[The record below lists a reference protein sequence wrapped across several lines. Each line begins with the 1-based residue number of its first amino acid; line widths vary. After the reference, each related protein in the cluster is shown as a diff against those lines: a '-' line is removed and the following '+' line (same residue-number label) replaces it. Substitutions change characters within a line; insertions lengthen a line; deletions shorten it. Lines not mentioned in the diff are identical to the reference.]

1 MPFFSIKV
9 QQTYV
14 KNMQIFINNTD
25 ENIIIIISS
34 YFSFVF
40 LQRRDRREAFFGDIS
55 PQRAE
60 PQHRS

>member
-1 MPFFSIKV
+1 
-9 QQTYV
+9 
-14 KNMQIFINNTD
+14 MQIFVNNTD
-25 ENIIIIISS
+25 ENIIILISS

-40 LQRRDRREAFFGDIS
+40 LQRRDRREAIFGDIS